1 LVGRGTKE
9 KQSANRGILD
19 INFKKGKKMFEKLI
33 STLMASRDQAHVFH
47 WQTTG
52 DGSFAAHMALGAYYE
67 AIPGMV
73 DALVEA
79 YQGKHGILK
88 GFVPAEKFDD
98 YDSTTVLK
106 YFKALA
112 SYIDRAYKKIPADDT
127 NIINQLD
134 AFKDLI
140 YTTIYKLENLR

>member
-1 LVGRGTKE
+1 
-9 KQSANRGILD
+9 
-19 INFKKGKKMFEKLI
+19 MFEKLI
-33 STLMASRDQAHVFH
+33 STLMASRDQAHIFH

-52 DGSFAAHMALGAYYE
+52 PGSFAAHMALGGYYD
-67 AIPGMV
+67 AIPDMV

-88 GFVPAEKFDD
+88 GYEPAERFDE
-98 YDSTTVLK
+98 YSKDSAVK

-112 SYIDRAYKKIPADDT
+112 TYVDRVYNKIPKEDT

-134 AFKDLI
+134 TFKDLI
-140 YTTIYKLENLR
+140 YTTIYKLENLQ

>member
-1 LVGRGTKE
+1 
-9 KQSANRGILD
+9 
-19 INFKKGKKMFEKLI
+19 MFEKLI

-52 DGSFAAHMALGAYYE
+52 AGSFAAHMALGAYYE
-67 AIPGMV
+67 AIPDMV

-79 YQGKHGILK
+79 YQGKHGIVK
-88 GFVPAEKFDD
+88 GYVPAEKFDE
-98 YDSTTVLK
+98 YSQATALK

-112 SYIDRAYKKIPADDT
+112 TYVDRSYNKIPKEDT

-140 YTTIYKLENLR
+140 YTTIYKLENLQ

>member
-1 LVGRGTKE
+1 
-9 KQSANRGILD
+9 
-19 INFKKGKKMFEKLI
+19 MFEKLI
-33 STLMASRDQAHVFH
+33 STLMASRDQAHIFH

-52 DGSFAAHMALGAYYE
+52 PGSFAAHMALGGYYD

-73 DALVEA
+73 DSLVET

-88 GFVPAEKFDD
+88 GYEPAERFDEYTKD
-98 YDSTTVLK
+98 GAVK

-112 SYIDRAYKKIPADDT
+112 TYVDRVYNKIPKEDT

-134 AFKDLI
+134 TFKDLI
-140 YTTIYKLENLR
+140 YTTIYKLENLQ